1 MSAGVFAA
9 PPAVA
14 ATPSKSPALVAA
26 DKLYE
31 TRRWREAERAYAEYA
46 RSANDASQYE
56 AQLKTALCM
65 VNRGE
70 TSRAVPTL
78 THLFNNASA
87 IRDASDVVA
96 LACSHL
102 YGIYLGQKNAT
113 PQRERLVKECMRKLP
128 RHVIASRLC
137 ECEAVVWLKGG
148 NIPKALG
155 YLKDAGSGLSECGA
169 VMLALLSSRGTV
181 CDDDIADL
189 SKVANS
195 NGASWKQG
203 QTSEDAPPSS
213 SKVSESDPGLLSA
226 LCHALAARPDG
237 WKAEFFLA
245 SFFAESGRA
254 SEAIAALDAMH
265 KSGCG
270 PAERVALFRAETLAF
285 RTSRSDE
292 ALGAYKA
299 WLAAYPSSP
308 LQEKALYQNAQLLYT
323 CGRHAEA
330 VALIERQIAERPDG
344 LYAKEGAE
352 VLARCK
358 TALAQKAEQER
369 EKERQAST
377 RGSAVNSVAEALAS
391 ALVSG
396 EKLVGEQKYAL
407 AAKELQKYRG
417 CEADPT
423 WGRGWFGF
431 GMCLRE
437 TGDGVGAV
445 RVWNEVWKRSLLF
458 TNTLCGVESR
468 LAMAS
473 ANLED
478 FADAASALAC
488 LDDVA
493 RLAPDRAKSV
503 KFQMDTAICHLALG
517 HVDEAKRIL
526 GDLTAAF
533 PGDRFRE
540 AYFDGLLALC
550 DRLPF
555 QLVKTTVALDRRA
568 LSRTRLG
575 DVYFTAREHK
585 KARRQ
590 YELAMNAVG
599 DREMAA
605 YCEMQAI
612 RCTAALGAVDR
623 ALRGYDRFI
632 VKFSKSSFADDVL
645 LRAGVLWAGPKN
657 NLDEAAKC
665 FERIAREYPSG
676 DQAECAAFYFA
687 TIAWWD
693 KRWNDAEKLFI
704 EFLGNYPNAQ
714 TKTLICDSLL
724 PAIADRSQ
732 TAKAPV
738 APESTR

>member
-1 MSAGVFAA
+1 MNRVTEAVARFLLLGLAAGVFAA
-9 PPAVA
+9 SPKDLPPS
-14 ATPSKSPALVAA
+14 SKSPALIVA

-31 TRRWREAERAYAEYA
+31 KKHWQEAERAYVQYA
-46 RSANDASQYE
+46 RSANDASKYE
-56 AQLKTALCM
+56 AQLKAAVCM
-65 VNRGE
+65 VNRSE
-70 TSRAVPTL
+70 TSRAIPAL
-78 THLFNNASA
+78 TQLVNSPSA
-87 IRDASDVVA
+87 VRDAPDVVA
-96 LACSHL
+96 RACSHL
-102 YGIYLGQKNAT
+102 YGIYLKQKNAT
-113 PQRERLVKECMRKLP
+113 PQRERLVAECVRKLP

-226 LCHALAARPDG
+226 LCHALAARPEG

-254 SEAIAALDAMH
+254 SEAIAALDAMLR
-265 KSGCG
+265 SGCG

-330 VALIERQIAERPDG
+330 VTLIERQIAERPDG
-344 LYAKEGAE
+344 QYAKEGAE
-352 VLARCK
+352 VLVRCK
-358 TALAQKAEQER
+358 AALAAKAEQER
-369 EKERQAST
+369 EKEMQ
-377 RGSAVNSVAEALAS
+377 AS
-391 ALVSG
+391 ALRDSSANPGAIMLESALRNG
-396 EKLVGEQKYAL
+396 EKLIAEKKYAL
-407 AAKELQKYRG
+407 AAKELQRFRG
-417 CEADPT
+417 GETDPT

-431 GMCLRE
+431 GTCLRE
-437 TGDGVGAV
+437 TGDSVGAV

-468 LAMAS
+468 LAMGA

-478 FADAASALAC
+478 LADAASALVC
-488 LDDVA
+488 FDDVA
-493 RLAPDRAKSV
+493 RLAPDLAGSAKV
-503 KFQMDTAICHLALG
+503 QTDTALCLLALG
-517 HVDEAKRIL
+517 RSEEAKRIL
-526 GDLTAAF
+526 RDLKAAF
-533 PGDRFRE
+533 PQDRFRE
-540 AYFDGLLALC
+540 TYFDGLIALC

-599 DREMAA
+599 EAPPLMWRTGRLFVKHEAADR
-605 YCEMQAI
+605 
-612 RCTAALGAVDR
+612 L
-623 ALRGYDRFI
+623 
-632 VKFSKSSFADDVL
+632 DVL
-645 LRAGVLWAGPKN
+645 FEAHHAG
-657 NLDEAAKC
+657 
-665 FERIAREYPSG
+665 
-676 DQAECAAFYFA
+676 
-687 TIAWWD
+687 
-693 KRWNDAEKLFI
+693 
-704 EFLGNYPNAQ
+704 
-714 TKTLICDSLL
+714 
-724 PAIADRSQ
+724 
-732 TAKAPV
+732 
-738 APESTR
+738 